1 MTLRVGTNIIAGG
14 GSSVKD
20 NVTIVSNANDQIQTV
35 GKINQNT
42 QNVSAPVLYDW
53 VGTLQ
58 QYQEQNVATEHPTWI
73 CFITDDEGDEAKSC
87 FTILD
92 FKWSDRN
99 INDTKWLCADNFTW
113 QSGNIYQVA
122 YLHLFNDL
130 YEDDVTLYAWAS
142 STALNKVIYT
152 KTETPAVDGWTYDD
166 QGRQWKVISTV
177 SGNEIDVL
185 NAPAGEG
192 GPYIRDVS
200 GDMTITANLG
210 VQHTETI
217 AGTSITYYTAPD
229 GHKICM
235 PDQESA
241 VQEIYNSTGVAW
253 FYILDTTNTRFKLPR
268 TKFGFTGLRNAPGDY
283 VEPGLPNI
291 TGDWNDNLGHW
302 VGHSA
307 SGAVQGTGV
316 SDGAEASVSGT
327 ARPSGY
333 TFDASRSS
341 AIYGNGTTVQ
351 PPASEMYLYFYV
363 GEFSQTAMANTAGI
377 TTEELNS
384 KADVSMFQVVSALP
398 ANPDINTFYFVVE

>member
-210 VQHTETI
+210 VQHTENI

-291 TGDWNDNLGHW
+291 EGETNSNRQEHTMTAQESGPFYNSSNTHSWYGDNIHSTVHNLC
-302 VGHSA
+302 
-307 SGAVQGTGV
+307 
-316 SDGAEASVSGT
+316 
-327 ARPSGY
+327 
-333 TFDASRSS
+333 FDASL
-341 AIYGNGTTVQ
+341 ANPIYGNSTTVQ
-351 PPASEMYLYFYV
+351 TPATEMYLYFYV

-398 ANPDINTFYFVVE
+398 ANPDINTFYFIVE